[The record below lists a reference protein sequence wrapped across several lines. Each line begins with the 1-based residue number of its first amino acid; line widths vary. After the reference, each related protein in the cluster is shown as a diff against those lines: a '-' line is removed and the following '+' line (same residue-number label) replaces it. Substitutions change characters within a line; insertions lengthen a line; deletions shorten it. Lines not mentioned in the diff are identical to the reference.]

1 VDAGTVLV
9 DFDGVAAAPLA
20 FGRPREVVTAE
31 TPGAV
36 GAALARVDAAA
47 AAGRW
52 AAGFVAYEAAPGLDP
67 ALRARPRGTLPLVW
81 FGVYD
86 APDPRPPEPAGPA
99 DLGPLAPDVDRA
111 AHAAQ
116 VERIRARIGRGD
128 VYQVNL
134 TFRLRGRFAG
144 DPLAL
149 YRRLRE
155 AQGGGL
161 GALVHLGDRA
171 IVSASPELFLERRG
185 DLVRTR
191 PMKGTARR
199 GRFEE
204 EDEAARAALA
214 ASPKERAE
222 NVMIADLVRNDLGR
236 VARVGT
242 VEVARLLEVE
252 RYRTV
257 LQLTSTVEA
266 RLRPGV
272 GLAQLFAAAFP
283 CGSVT
288 GAPKAMATRVIAAEE
303 STPRGAYCGA
313 IGFVAP
319 GGDAGFNVAIRTVE
333 LDLAAGEA
341 VAGVGGGITWGSSA
355 AEEHDEALAKGAFL
369 AERPSPFDL
378 VETLR
383 LEAGGERRP
392 GEAALGG
399 GRGPR
404 GELGRYPLLARH
416 LARLASSA
424 RHLGFRLDAAE
435 VEAALAREALAAAGA
450 SRRVRLLLGAGGA
463 VRTESGPLPPAPA
476 GPLPVA
482 LARARVSRRDASL
495 FHKTTRRER
504 YDLARRERPDALD
517 VLLANE
523 EGEPTEFTIGNLVAE
538 IGGERVTPP
547 LDAGL
552 LPGVMRAELLA
563 RGEVRERPVG
573 FAELRRA
580 RRLWLVNAV
589 RGWVPV
595 RLI

>member
-1 VDAGTVLV
+1 VDAGSVVL
-9 DFDGVAAAPLA
+9 DFDRVAAPLA
-20 FGRPREVVTAE
+20 FARPREVVTAE
-31 TPGAV
+31 VPGDV

-52 AAGFVAYEAAPGLDP
+52 AAGLVAYEAAPGLDA
-67 ALRARPRGTLPLVW
+67 ALAARPRGPLPLVW

-86 APDPRPPEPAGPA
+86 APEPRPPEPAGPGE
-99 DLGPLAPDVDRA
+99 LGPLAPDVDRA
-111 AHAAQ
+111 THAAQ
-116 VERIRARIGRGD
+116 VERIRARIARGD

-134 TFRLRGRFAG
+134 TLRLRGRFAG

-222 NVMIADLVRNDLGR
+222 NVMIADLLRNDLGR

-252 RYRTV
+252 RYPTV

-272 GLAQLFAAAFP
+272 GLAGLLGATFP

-303 STPRGAYCGA
+303 GTPRGAYCGA

-333 LDLAAGEA
+333 LDLVAGEA
-341 VAGVGGGITWGSSA
+341 IAGVGGGITWDSCAG
-355 AEEHDEALAKGAFL
+355 EEYDEALAKGAFL
-369 AERPSPFDL
+369 LERPVPFEL

-383 LEAGGERRP
+383 LD
-392 GEAALGG
+392 
-399 GRGPR
+399 RGPP
-404 GELGRYPLLARH
+404 GGPAGAYPLVGRH

-424 RHLGFRLDAAE
+424 RHLGFLFDAAT
-435 VEAALAREALAAAGA
+435 VEAALGREARAAAGA
-450 SRRVRLLLGAGGA
+450 ACRVRLLLSAGGA
-463 VRTESGPLPPAPA
+463 VRTESAPLPAAPE

-482 LARARVSRRDASL
+482 PARARVSRRDGSL

-504 YDLARRERPDALD
+504 YDLARRERPDAFD
-517 VLLANE
+517 VLLSNE

-538 IGGERVTPP
+538 VGGERLTPP

-552 LPGVMRAELLA
+552 LPGVMRAELIA
-563 RGEVRERPVG
+563 RGEVRERPIG

-595 RLI
+595 RLL

>member
-1 VDAGTVLV
+1 VDAGTVLL
-9 DFDGVAAAPLA
+9 DFDGVAAPLA
-20 FGRPREVVTAE
+20 FARPREVIAAQAPAE
-31 TPGAV
+31 V

-67 ALRARPRGTLPLVW
+67 ALRARPGGSLPLVW

-86 APDPRPPEPAGPA
+86 APDPAAPAPAGEA
-99 DLGPLAPDVDRA
+99 ELGPLAPDLGRA
-111 AHAAQ
+111 GHAAR
-116 VERIRARIGRGD
+116 VERIRERIARGD

-134 TFRLRGRFAG
+134 TFRLRGPFAG

-161 GALVHLGDRA
+161 GALVHLGRRA

-185 DLVRTR
+185 ELVRTR

-204 EDEAARAALA
+204 EDLAACAALA

-222 NVMIADLVRNDLGR
+222 NVMIADLLRNDLGR
-236 VARVGT
+236 VARPGT
-242 VEVARLLEVE
+242 VEVVRLLEVE

-266 RLRPGV
+266 RLRPGI
-272 GLAQLFAAAFP
+272 GLAGLLAATFP

-288 GAPKAMATRVIAAEE
+288 GAPKAMATRVIADEE
-303 STPRGAYCGA
+303 ASPRGAYCGA

-319 GGDAGFNVAIRTVE
+319 GGDAGFNVAIRTLE

-341 VAGVGGGITWGSSA
+341 VAGVGGGITWESSA
-355 AEEHDEALAKGAFL
+355 AEEYEEALAKGAFL
-369 AERPSPFDL
+369 AERPSRFDL

-383 LEAGGERRP
+383 LEAGAAGDASA
-392 GEAALGG
+392 GEA
-399 GRGPR
+399 
-404 GELGRYPLLARH
+404 GRYPLLARH

-424 RHLGFRLDAAE
+424 RHLGFRLDAAA
-435 VEAALAREALAAAGA
+435 VEAALAREARAAPGAG
-450 SRRVRLLLGAGGA
+450 RRVRLLLSPGGA
-463 VRTESGPLPPAPA
+463 VRTEAGPLPPAA
-476 GPLPVA
+476 DGAPLPVA
-482 LARARVSRRDASL
+482 LARARVSRRDPLL

-504 YDLARRERPDALD
+504 YELARRERPDALD
-517 VLLANE
+517 VLLSNE
-523 EGEPTEFTIGNLVAE
+523 EGEPTEFTIGNVVAE
-538 IGGERVTPP
+538 LGGERVTPP
-547 LDAGL
+547 RDAGL

-573 FAELRRA
+573 MAELRRA

-589 RGWVPV
+589 RGWVEV
-595 RLI
+595 RII

>member
-1 VDAGTVLV
+1 VEPGTVLL
-9 DFDGVAAAPLA
+9 DFGGVAAPLA
-20 FGRPREVVTAE
+20 FARPREVVAAE
-31 TPGAV
+31 APGEV
-36 GAALARVDAAA
+36 GAALARVQAAA

-52 AAGFVAYEAAPGLDP
+52 AAGFVAYEAAPALDA
-67 ALRARPRGTLPLVW
+67 ALRARPRGPLPLVW

-86 APDPRPPEPAGPA
+86 APEPRRPEPAGPA
-99 DLGPLAPDVDRA
+99 ELGPLSPDVDRA

-116 VERIRARIGRGD
+116 VARIRARIGRGD
-128 VYQVNL
+128 VYQVSL

-149 YRRLRE
+149 YLRLRA

-161 GALVHLGDRA
+161 GALVHLGSRA

-185 DLVRTR
+185 DLVRSR

-214 ASPKERAE
+214 RSPKERAE

-242 VEVARLLEVE
+242 VGVARLLEVE
-252 RYRTV
+252 RYPTV
-257 LQLTSTVEA
+257 LQLTSTIEA
-266 RLRPGV
+266 RLRPDV
-272 GLAQLFAAAFP
+272 GLGALLAATFP

-303 STPRGAYCGA
+303 ATPRGVYCGA
-313 IGFVAP
+313 IGYLAP

-341 VAGVGGGITWGSSA
+341 VAGVGGGITWDSSA
-355 AEEHDEALAKGAFL
+355 PDEYDEALAKGAFL
-369 AERPSPFDL
+369 VERAAPFEL

-383 LEAGGERRP
+383 LGE
-392 GEAALGG
+392 G
-399 GRGPR
+399 GRC
-404 GELGRYPLLARH
+404 PLVGRH

-424 RHLGFRLDAAE
+424 RHLGFPLDAAR
-435 VEAALAREALAAAGA
+435 VEAALAGERRAAAGA
-450 SRRVRLLLGAGGA
+450 ARRVRLLLAADGA
-463 VRTESGPLPPAPA
+463 VRTESAPLPPAPD

-482 LARARVSRRDASL
+482 LARARVSRRDPSL

-504 YDLARRERPDALD
+504 YDLARRERPDAFD

-538 IGGERVTPP
+538 IGGELVTPP

-595 RLI
+595 RMT